1 MKIDV
6 NRLCELAGLGS
17 GSRGLVTE
25 TVAPAPV
32 KPAAAPVKP
41 VAVVPAKPGAPA
53 KPAAAKPAAPV
64 AEMHY
69 MSDDDE
75 GMEGM
80 FDDESGMY
88 EMDDMDG
95 MDGMEGMY
103 EMDDMED
110 DGAYM
115 EDDAMYEIN
124 EEELAEALVSMR
136 QANLDESYVRDA
148 VREEIA
154 RALRTRGASWLY
166 GKNQPTNSKIG
177 QVVRGGYGIGFK

>member
-17 GSRGLVTE
+17 DSRGLVTE
-25 TVAPAPV
+25 TVAPV
-32 KPAAAPVKP
+32 KPVVAPVKP
-41 VAVVPAKPGAPA
+41 VVAPA
-53 KPAAAKPAAPV
+53 KPVAAPAKPVAAKPVAPV
-64 AEMHY
+64 AEM
-69 MSDDDE
+69 DD
-75 GMEGM
+75 
-80 FDDESGMY
+80 MY
-88 EMDDMDG
+88 EMDDMDD
-95 MDGMEGMY
+95 MDGMDDMDDMY
-103 EMDDMED
+103 EMAGMDDMF
-110 DGAYM
+110 M

-136 QANLDESYVRDA
+136 QASLDESYVRDA

-154 RALRTRGASWLY
+154 RALSKRGASWLY

>member
-25 TVAPAPV
+25 VAV
-32 KPAAAPVKP
+32 QPAAPTKPGAAPTKP
-41 VAVVPAKPGAPA
+41 PAVVPAKPGAA
-53 KPAAAKPAAPV
+53 KPAPVKPAAPV
-64 AEMHY
+64 AEMHH
-69 MSDDDE
+69 MDDE
-75 GMEGM
+75 EDMYEM
-80 FDDESGMY
+80 YDEEDMDGMY
-88 EMDDMDG
+88 EMDDMNADS
-95 MDGMEGMY
+95 MDGM
-103 EMDDMED
+103 
-110 DGAYM
+110 YM
-115 EDDAMYEIN
+115 EDNTMYEIN

-136 QANLDESYVRDA
+136 QASLDESYVRDA

-154 RALRTRGASWLY
+154 RALSKRGASWLY